1 MINGNIRIINYLLI
15 ILLRKLFKKKTVVW
29 SHGMT
34 AGSFGIMFKIRRA
47 IMNIPDA
54 LLLYTDNEKT
64 STIEILYM
72 H

>member
-1 MINGNIRIINYLLI
+1 M
-15 ILLRKLFKKKTVVW
+15 V
-29 SHGMT
+29 S